1 VSDEAQAGPKGPTRW
16 GTWVRAS
23 AMVVGV
29 LLVIVAC
36 EAHPAVPVSLN
47 SKTLP
52 VGLVNSPYTA
62 KLTATGG
69 RAPWMTS
76 GHLPYLWTVKGLPSG
91 LALHGDTISG
101 TPLAAGTVRLLVQ
114 VRVAGN
120 RDGRADWDGTL
131 TCGGGETT
139 GVPPS
144 SWGSN
149 ASCQVLLHIQTLPQ
163 RQLFNALNT
172 ARTRLGLPK
181 FGQLAAAS
189 TKAQQWAA
197 HLAATGRLEQSR
209 INDLQQ
215 SCSKVAAETVATG
228 GDISAA
234 VTSWVASAPDEA
246 VIANLAYTRVGTGVV
261 MRGDTRYLVAEFIG
275 GC

>member
-1 VSDEAQAGPKGPTRW
+1 MSDEAQAGPKGPTRW
-16 GTWVRAS
+16 GTRVRAS

-29 LLVIVAC
+29 LLVFAGC
-36 EAHPAVPVSLN
+36 EAHPAVPVNLRST
-47 SKTLP
+47 TLP
-52 VGLVNSPYTA
+52 VGLVNTPYTA

-76 GHLPYLWTVKGLPSG
+76 GHLPYHWTVKGLPSG
-91 LALHGDTISG
+91 LALHGDTIAG
-101 TPLAAGTVRLLVQ
+101 TPVAAGTVRLLVE

-120 RDGRADWDGTL
+120 RDDRADWDGTL
-131 TCGGGETT
+131 TCGGGEMTSVPLTT
-139 GVPPS
+139 
-144 SWGSN
+144 WGSD
-149 ASCQVLLHIQTLPQ
+149 ASCQVLLDIQTLPQ
-163 RQLFNALNT
+163 RQLFNALNA
-172 ARTRLGLPK
+172 ARTRLGLPR

-215 SCSKVAAETVATG
+215 PCSTVAAETVATG

-234 VTSWVASAPDEA
+234 VTSWVASAPDKA

-261 MRGDTRYLVAEFIG
+261 SRGDTRYLVAEFIG